1 MRSLMMLLPLL
12 GLIACDRQSQGKG
25 QDFPIGFEA
34 GKIDQSHKGEDMP
47 AMPFVGPDGGPATL
61 TKFRGKP
68 LLVNLW
74 ATWCAPCVAE
84 MPTLD
89 ALAEKH
95 KGQLQVIAV
104 SQDMMGRKVVDPF
117 FAKHKFKML
126 QPYLDK
132 DNALPLALK
141 SQTLPTTIFYDSKGK
156 EQWRV
161 SGGMDWAGQG
171 ATELVKTSLKS

>member
-1 MRSLMMLLPLL
+1 MMLLPLL